1 MKSEKRY
8 CLLQIDETDI
18 PVDHL
23 DQIASEEFM
32 DDADNN
38 GWVYS
43 EEGFQEAWNNGDF
56 DATKCHLRIF
66 NFIKCDCG
74 WSDIDSNLK
83 KVEFQS
89 LNNKKMIEL
98 YCPKCNNLYKRT
110 QDDKL

>member
-18 PVDHL
+18 PVDYL
-23 DQIASEEFM
+23 DQVPLEEFL

-43 EEGFQEAWNNGDF
+43 EEGFQEAWNREEF
-56 DATKCHLRIF
+56 DVVGTHLRIF
-66 NFIKCDCG
+66 NIIKCNCG
-74 WSDIDSNLK
+74 WSSVDSNLK
-83 KVEFQS
+83 KVESQS

-98 YCPKCNNLYKRT
+98 YCPECNNLYKRT
-110 QDDKL
+110 KDDEL